1 MDSDRPGKEP
11 RPPAREQ
18 RRSGRFPVIVPVE
31 AKWQIPGNEPLQEG
45 AEAVEVNLHGA
56 VLRMKALPPIGT
68 ILELT
73 NRSSGETAQARVVA
87 HRGSRLKEV
96 AVELLISSETFWGI
110 TFRLKRTTT
119 ELHALEEDIQSGGA
133 DPRVL
138 REFRDA
144 VDYIRKTA
152 WVVYEWQ
159 ERQLRHKDAATVLSL
174 LLSER
179 LRRATQLNEDIA
191 KDLDAC
197 QVARNTPRIPELL
210 AAVEGLAQRL
220 RTICG
225 STEGV

>member
-1 MDSDRPGKEP
+1 MDSDRPSSES
-11 RPPAREQ
+11 RPPEREQ

-31 AKWQIPGNEPLQEG
+31 VKWQAPDKATHQEV

-56 VLRMKALPPIGT
+56 ILRMRALPPVGT
-68 ILELT
+68 TLELT
-73 NRSSGETAQARVVA
+73 NPSSGETARARVVA

-110 TFRLKRTTT
+110 TFRLKRTTS

-174 LLSER
+174 LLTER

-197 QVARNTPRIPELL
+197 EVARDTPRIPELL

-220 RTICG
+220 RSITG
-225 STEGV
+225 DAEGV